1 MIITVVLEAL
11 TGSFNTDIDRSAKQA
26 ERALKRM
33 EAESRKS
40 LAQFGKILAGAATAA
55 AAGFAVMVK
64 SAINNADELGK
75 LSQKV
80 GVTVEDLSKLAY
92 AAQLSD
98 VELDGLQQG
107 LIKLGDA
114 AVQAQ
119 TGTGDAAKAFQALGV
134 SVRDAE
140 GNLKS
145 NYDLL
150 LEVSDAFAGYADGAA
165 KSAVAIDIFGKS
177 GANLIPLLNGG
188 SAAIRQA
195 GDELERFGG
204 VVSQD
209 AAAAADEFNDNL
221 DKITKGGTS
230 LAAQVAADLLPDLKD
245 LSEQFLA
252 LAGDGKGVSDTASD
266 IAESFRVLSRVVIV
280 VSNAFQIVG
289 KSIGAIVAEA
299 VALAHG
305 DFAGFLSILKENAA
319 DVDVDLKDIQNAIEG
334 VGIAAKETHGDLVN
348 LNSFL
353 VKGQL
358 QYDPEAARK
367 AEAAGKKAASDARR
381 IQESF
386 EQAAA
391 EIFQAQQDR
400 ERAAL
405 EASLDARLISHKH
418 YLDEKLRLTEAEIDQ
433 EIEASKSLL
442 QNAAQDEAILLQA
455 RIESLEIRRQIARDE
470 HAAEEATH
478 VRELAAAYDDA
489 ARAAKSYVD
498 EISREG
504 QRTLEAFDQTP
515 AQRRFSQGQFQ
526 IEDEFRSQREQLDQ
540 QFDSGKFEQAEYDKR
555 LALLEGYHEK
565 ALAEHARYFDLIE
578 EKRKDFSTSF
588 NNSIQE
594 YVDSTAN
601 IGETLGET
609 FVSAIDEAIASTSRL
624 AAEFILFGEG
634 GKDAIYQ
641 IARQLSTTL
650 LSALIQVGIQLLINK
665 TLLAAVGGGA
675 SSGGTP
681 FGFSDGS
688 FASGGYTGDDPRNKI
703 AGVVHG
709 QEFVVNPEAT
719 RKNRDVL
726 EAINAGTF
734 SADSTS
740 VPRSSS
746 QGLKPTTNVR
756 IINVPDK
763 TYIKDY
769 LMGDEGDEVFTNWV
783 GRNSAR
789 IKSVVA
795 T

>member
-1 MIITVVLEAL
+1 MLISVILQAL
-11 TGSFNTDIDRSAKQA
+11 TGTFNTDIDRSAKGA
-26 ERALKRM
+26 ERALKKM

-40 LAQFGKILAGAATAA
+40 IKQFEKLLIGAASAA

-75 LSQKV
+75 LSQKAGIAV
-80 GVTVEDLSKLAY
+80 DDLSKLAY
-92 AAQLSD
+92 AAKLSD
-98 VELDGLQQG
+98 VELGGLQQG
-107 LIKLGDA
+107 LIRLSDA
-114 AVQAQ
+114 AVKAQ
-119 TGTGDAAKAFQALGV
+119 DGTGETAEAFKALGI
-134 SVRDAE
+134 SVTDAE
-140 GNLKS
+140 GKLRS
-145 NYDLL
+145 NYDLM
-150 LEVSDAFAGYADGAA
+150 LEVADAFSRFEDGTA
-165 KSAVAIDIFGKS
+165 KAAVAIDIFGRS
-177 GANLIPLLNGG
+177 GADLIPLLNQG
-188 SAAIRQA
+188 SQGIREA

-204 VVSQD
+204 VVTPE
-209 AAAAADEFNDNL
+209 AAKAADQFKDNL
-221 DKITKGGTS
+221 DKLVVAGES
-230 LAAQVAADLLPDLKD
+230 LAYQIAAELLPDMED
-245 LSEQFLA
+245 LSGEFVEFA
-252 LAGDGKGVSDTASD
+252 KDADEVKESLAGVIDFMRKLGNVG
-266 IAESFRVLSRVVIV
+266 LVVGNV
-280 VSNAFQIVG
+280 FQISG
-289 KSIGAIVAEA
+289 KSILAVSTSL
-299 VALAHG
+299 VALAKG
-305 DFAGFLSILKENAA
+305 DFKSALGILEEARESA
-319 DVDVDLKDIQNAIEG
+319 LGDVEDIKNAIFDTGKAIE
-334 VGIAAKETHGDLVN
+334 VLDKAAQDKKIP
-348 LNSFL
+348 LN
-353 VKGQL
+353 
-358 QYDPEAARK
+358 YNPEAA
-367 AEAAGKKAASDARR
+367 KKAAADTKKAFAEARR
-381 IQESF
+381 LQESF

-405 EASLDARLISHKH
+405 EASLDARLISHRQ

-455 RIESLEIRRQIARDE
+455 RIESLEIRRQIAREE

-498 EISREG
+498 EITREG

-515 AQRRFSQGQFQ
+515 SQRRFSAGQFQ
-526 IEDEFRSQREQLDQ
+526 IEDQFRSERESLDRE
-540 QFDSGKFEQAEYDKR
+540 FDSGALEQAEYDKR
-555 LALLEGYHEK
+555 LSLLQGYHEK
-565 ALAEHARYFDLIE
+565 ALAEHARYFGLIE
-578 EKRKDFSTSF
+578 EKRNDFNTSF

-594 YVDSTAN
+594 YVDATAN

-688 FASGGYTGDDPRNKI
+688 FASGGYTGDDPRNKVT
-703 AGVVHG
+703 GVVHG
-709 QEFVVNPEAT
+709 QEFVVNSEAT

-763 TYIKDY
+763 AYIKDY
-769 LMGDEGDEVFTNWV
+769 LMSDEGDEVFTNWV
-783 GRNSAR
+783 GRNGTR
-789 IKSVVA
+789 LRSVVA
-795 T
+795 SG